1 MMAPLQRTLSFIM
14 ILFWFLSSSAV
25 CTGAETVKYNY
36 DVLDRLTDVEYV
48 GKGAVHFLYDKA
60 GSIVNLTILVTGSTI
75 VDTDEDGIAD
85 EWEIYYFHT
94 LTAASAISDGDHDGY
109 TDIWEYIN
117 WNQGLLD
124 SSNKTFDPLILNSP
138 DSQGYSPDETSAKF
152 WVMML
157 PAILSAV
164 K

>member
-1 MMAPLQRTLSFIM
+1 MRALQRKLIFIITLF
-14 ILFWFLSSSAV
+14 LFLISSIV
-25 CTGAETVKYNY
+25 CTAAETVKYSY

-48 GKGAVHFLYDKA
+48 GKGAVHFHYDKA
-60 GSIVNLTILVTGSTI
+60 GSIVNLTILVTGGGTI
-75 VDTDEDGIAD
+75 VDTDQDGIAD
-85 EWEIYYFHT
+85 DWEIYYFHT

-124 SSNKTFDPLILNSP
+124 SGNKTFDPLILNSP